1 MCFLFVFVVVL
12 VESALM
18 LSAHAVELDQSQVP
32 FNRSSFPKDFLFGAA
47 SSAYQYE
54 GAANEGGRGPSI
66 WDTFTHT
73 YPGKI
78 RDGSNGDVAD
88 DSYHRYKED
97 VGLAKDIGF
106 DAYRFSI
113 SWSRVLPRRKAKWGV
128 NREGIQYYNNLIN
141 ELLSKGIKPFATL
154 FHWDLPQ
161 ALEDAYSGFLS
172 PLIVD
177 DFQDYAE
184 LCFKEFGDRVKSWIT
199 FNEPWTLCNGG
210 YTTGAHA
217 PGRCSPWLENN
228 CGHGD
233 SAREPYMVAH
243 HQLLAHAAA
252 VKLYRE
258 KYKESQKGIIGIT
271 VVVHWIVPYSN
282 NRTSK
287 AATQRA
293 IDFML
298 GWFMDPLTHGTYPAS
313 MKSRVGNR
321 MPDFTEEQIHMVNG
335 SFDFLGLNYYT
346 ANYAAYAP
354 PPNNGHISYATDA
367 NTLLTTERNG
377 VPIGP
382 KGASPWL
389 FMYPRG
395 IQDLLLYIKR
405 KYNNPVIYI
414 TENGIDELNN
424 STMTLEEALTDN
436 LRIEYYYKHL
446 QFLHNATNGGVDL
459 RGFFAWSLLD
469 NFEWGEGYTVRFG
482 LNYVDYKNGLKRY
495 PKHSATWFK
504 KFLQK

>member
-1 MCFLFVFVVVL
+1 MRSTHSCENLTWYK
-12 VESALM
+12 
-18 LSAHAVELDQSQVP
+18 SAHDFEWGPVKKSPLNHVTLGPWGSVLKICGPKGERFVKDLCSCCDELDLCKLS
-32 FNRSSFPKDFLFGAA
+32 FNRSSFRKDFLFGAA

-54 GAANEGGRGPSI
+54 GAANESGRGPSI
-66 WDTFTHT
+66 WDTFTHK

-88 DSYHRYKED
+88 DSYHLYKQD
-97 VGLAKDIGF
+97 VGLVKDIGF

-113 SWSRVLPRRKAKWGV
+113 SWSRVLPKGKLSGGV

-172 PLIVD
+172 PLIVN

-184 LCFKEFGDRVKSWIT
+184 LCFKEFGDRVKDWIT
-199 FNEPWTLCNGG
+199 FNEPWTFSHGG

-217 PGRCSPWLENN
+217 PGRCSSWVENN
-228 CGHGD
+228 CSTGD
-233 SAREPYMVAH
+233 SGREPYIVAH

-258 KYKESQKGIIGIT
+258 IYKESQKGIIGIT
-271 VVVHWIVPYSN
+271 LVVNWIVPYSD

-298 GWFMDPLTHGTYPAS
+298 GWFMDPLTHGSYPS
-313 MKSRVGNR
+313 TMKSRVGVR

-335 SFDFLGLNYYT
+335 SFDFIGLNYYT

-354 PPNNGHISYATDA
+354 PPKDDRKSYDTDA
-367 NTLLTTERNG
+367 NVLLTTERNG

-382 KGASPWL
+382 QVRPLS
-389 FMYPRG
+389 YT
-395 IQDLLLYIKR
+395 
-405 KYNNPVIYI
+405 IYI
-414 TENGIDELNN
+414 
-424 STMTLEEALTDN
+424 
-436 LRIEYYYKHL
+436 
-446 QFLHNATNGGVDL
+446 GV
-459 RGFFAWSLLD
+459 
-469 NFEWGEGYTVRFG
+469 
-482 LNYVDYKNGLKRY
+482 NYMRDDV
-495 PKHSATWFK
+495 
-504 KFLQK
+504 

>member
-1 MCFLFVFVVVL
+1 
-12 VESALM
+12 M

-32 FNRSSFPKDFLFGAA
+32 FNRSCFGKDFLFGAA

-78 RDGSNGDVAD
+78 SDGSNGDVAD

-113 SWSRVLPRRKAKWGV
+113 SWSRVLP
-128 NREGIQYYNNLIN
+128 
-141 ELLSKGIKPFATL
+141 SKTTTSSQP
-154 FHWDLPQ
+154 
-161 ALEDAYSGFLS
+161 
-172 PLIVD
+172 D

-199 FNEPWTLCNGG
+199 FNEPWSLCIRG
-210 YTTGAHA
+210 YTTGEHA
-217 PGRCSPWLENN
+217 PGRCSPWLKNN
-228 CGHGD
+228 CSAGD

-252 VKLYRE
+252 VKLYRQ

-271 VVVHWIVPYSN
+271 LVVNWIIPYSD

-298 GWFMDPLTHGTYPAS
+298 GWFMDPLAHGTYPTS

-321 MPDFTEEQIHMVNG
+321 MPNFTEEQIHMVNG

-354 PPNNGHISYATDA
+354 PPNNGHISYDTDA
-367 NTLLTTERNG
+367 NTLLT
-377 VPIGP
+377 
-382 KGASPWL
+382 S
-389 FMYPRG
+389 
-395 IQDLLLYIKR
+395 
-405 KYNNPVIYI
+405 
-414 TENGIDELNN
+414 IDELNN

-436 LRIEYYYKHL
+436 LRIEYYQTHL
-446 QFLHNATNGGVDL
+446 QFLHNATMNGVDL

-504 KFLQK
+504 KFLK